1 MSTDLIDLAR
11 LGERLVSVRKTYGE
25 SIDLPNLGT
34 TLFAVLL
41 GVPTSTYQSYECGE
55 TEPTAAFLVTLR
67 KKTGVSLDWLLDPDY
82 VAGCCDRPK

>member
-11 LGERLVSVRKTYGE
+11 LGERLVAVRKTYGE

-41 GVPTSTYQSYECGE
+41 GVPTSTYQSYEYGE
-55 TEPTAAFLVTLR
+55 TEPTVVFLITLR
-67 KKTGVSLDWLLDPDY
+67 KKTGVSLDWLLD
-82 VAGCCDRPK
+82 AS